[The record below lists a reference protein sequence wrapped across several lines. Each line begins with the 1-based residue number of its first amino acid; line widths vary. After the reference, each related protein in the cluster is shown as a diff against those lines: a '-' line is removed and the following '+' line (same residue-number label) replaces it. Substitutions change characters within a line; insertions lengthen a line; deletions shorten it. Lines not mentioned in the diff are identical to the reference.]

1 MKAKYPKEHSKFFSI
16 QTTTPALLEQM
27 NSQFIFK
34 KKKSKFLIFFNGSW
48 SLTGA
53 VIKKQTRPKNLLPY
67 LLISWLSLN

>member
-34 KKKSKFLIFFNGSW
+34 KKKSKFLIFFNGS
-48 SLTGA
+48 
-53 VIKKQTRPKNLLPY
+53 
-67 LLISWLSLN
+67 